1 MGKRCYIACA
11 NTSSGVVSYFDYI
24 LRDADRVY
32 ILKGGPGCGKSTFMK
47 RIGYELLNEGCNV
60 DFVYSSSD
68 VNSLDAVVIKD
79 INVVIIDGNMPH
91 MIDPKYPGAVERIL
105 DFGDYWDIDYLRA
118 NKECIKQY
126 IDRLDKEYKEL
137 FAILGR
143 AKLIHDRWEKEY
155 LIGMDFDKAEEIT
168 NNLIHD
174 IIKENIDNNG
184 KELHRFSGAMMP
196 QGNINFYENLTEDI
210 KNRYIIKG
218 RPGTG
223 KSTMSKKVAKA
234 ALDAG
239 YDVEYYHCA
248 FDPESIDMVIIP
260 DLSFAMLDGTAPHV
274 FDPDRG
280 DRVVD
285 MFACIDTT
293 IVHEEESP
301 IKDIEKEYGEEI
313 EKAREVYKNIK
324 KLHDELESFYI
335 NATDFNNVNALRIR
349 ITKTL
354 KEMLK

>member
-1 MGKRCYIACA
+1 MGKKCYIACA
-11 NTSSGVVSYFDYI
+11 NTSSGVVSYFDYV

-60 DFVYSSSD
+60 EFVYSASD
-68 VNSLDAVVIKD
+68 LNSLDAIVIKD
-79 INVVIIDGNMPH
+79 INVVIVDGNTPH
-91 MIDPKYPGAVERIL
+91 IIDPKYPGAVERIL
-105 DFGDYWDIDYLRA
+105 DFGDYGDIDYLRA
-118 NKECIKQY
+118 NKDSIKEY
-126 IDRLDKEYKEL
+126 IDKIDKEYEEL
-137 FAILGR
+137 FTILGR

-155 LIGMDFDKAEEIT
+155 LLGMNFEKAEEFT
-168 NNLIHD
+168 NNLIND
-174 IIKENIDNNG
+174 VIKESIGSSG
-184 KELHRFSGAMMP
+184 KEFHRFSGAMTP

-210 KNRYIIKG
+210 KNRYIVKG

-223 KSTMSKKVAKA
+223 KSTMSKKVGKA
-234 ALDAG
+234 AQDFG

-248 FDPESIDMVIIP
+248 FDPDSIDMVVIP
-260 DLSFAMLDGTAPHV
+260 ELSFAMLDGTAPHV

-280 DRVVD
+280 DKLID
-285 MFACIDTT
+285 MFTCIDTT
-293 IVHEEESP
+293 IVHEEGNP
-301 IKDIEKEYGEEI
+301 IKGIEKEYAEEI
-313 EKAREVYKNIK
+313 DKAKEVYKNIK